1 MEFEKVN
8 TMNKK
13 NQNKRSN
20 TMRRSIYLFTLLTL
34 FVIGCSEESSVLA
47 PVNNVST
54 NEPNW
59 ITLPVHN
66 SLSINGDVSVSKML
80 YGTDESLLEINTG
93 YTGGPF
99 GYINITANSR
109 FQRNSFTGQRY
120 TTMSVNDKFG
130 TATFSPSGTF
140 SKPVIYN
147 LTIMGVD
154 LSKVDPTKVSF
165 VYMAP
170 NGSYYKPVYDR
181 IYVEKQ
187 SGKLQIVNAQLP
199 HFSRY
204 GFVN

>member
-1 MEFEKVN
+1 
-8 TMNKK
+8 
-13 NQNKRSN
+13 
-20 TMRRSIYLFTLLTL
+20 MRRYIFLYAMLSL
-34 FVIGCSEESSVLA
+34 FVVGCSEESSVLS
-47 PVNNVST
+47 PVGDTSFS
-54 NEPNW
+54 EPNW
-59 ITLPVHN
+59 IALPDNN
-66 SLSINGDVSVSKML
+66 SLSINGDVSVSRML

-93 YTGGPF
+93 YAGGPF
-99 GYINITANSR
+99 GWISITANAR

-120 TTMSVNDKFG
+120 TTLSVNDKFG

-154 LSKVDPTKVSF
+154 LSKVDPAKVSF
-165 VYMAP
+165 VYLSP
-170 NGSYYKPVYDR
+170 DGKYYKPVYDK

-187 SGKLQIVNAQLP
+187 SGKMQIINARLP